1 MANRLTR
8 LYQWPQCSD
17 IKYVSQELNLLLK
30 GISGHQIV
38 SEAYIYVSP
47 QTPNKNDNLVDYNR
61 RLATSVTE
69 TLHRSLQYDVPL
81 VGGCVDSLLIQSKLP
96 SHLYQAN
103 GVGIRLVTSERD
115 IADGKQSVF
124 YRKFDSP
131 QEESVRVGRF
141 GSNNSNGESSHSG
154 WSRVLGKY
162 KQMQAPSAERQSSEF
177 TGVHSL
183 HAIGPHSQ
191 LNALCQLL
199 KRSPNV
205 LHSSGIASMQTRFL
219 TGTETVLIAN
229 DQVYTD
235 GVVGICSELNA
246 SSPQTKLPWLCNV
259 SRQFQITKRTGN
271 MIIELDNEPAV
282 SVVQQLGLNSQF
294 PVVAL
299 LPDLNQ
305 LPIQVVGGDSV
316 RGVLGLKVHDPSILN
331 NCTTLQ
337 FAQISSEM
345 ETSDELNGKDDF
357 FLSTQSELPYFN
369 GDVHGEQEFVG
380 AMSASSVM
388 SSIIIEKQT
397 TDQSES
403 QSASL
408 KHIVID
414 SPGTILNL
422 SQ

>member
-8 LYQWPQCSD
+8 SLQWPKCSD

-30 GISGHQIV
+30 GISGHQVV
-38 SEAYIYVSP
+38 SAAYIYVSP
-47 QTPNKNDNLVDYNR
+47 RSPNNDNLLDYSR
-61 RLATSVTE
+61 RLGTSVTE
-69 TLHRSLQYDVPL
+69 TLRRSLQYDVPL
-81 VGGCVDSLLIQSKLP
+81 VGGCVDNLLIQSQVP

-103 GVGIRLVTSERD
+103 GVGICLVTAERD
-115 IADGKQSVF
+115 IADGKQSAF
-124 YRKFDSP
+124 HRKFDSP
-131 QEESVRVGRF
+131 QKELVRVGRF
-141 GSNNSNGESSHSG
+141 GSHNSNNGESSHSG
-154 WSRVLGKY
+154 WSRVLEKY
-162 KQMQAPSAERQSSEF
+162 NQMKAPSEEHKSSEF
-177 TGVHSL
+177 TGVQSL

-199 KRSPNV
+199 KCSPNV
-205 LHSSGIASMQTRFL
+205 LHSSGITSMQTRFL
-219 TGTETVLIAN
+219 TGTETVLVAN

-235 GVVGICSELNA
+235 GVVGICSKLQA
-246 SSPQTKLPWLCNV
+246 LSPQIKLPWLCNV

-282 SVVQQLGLNSQF
+282 SVVQQLTLNSQF

-305 LPIQVVGGDSV
+305 LPIQVVGGDSG

-337 FAQISSEM
+337 FAQIGSEIQ
-345 ETSDELNGKDDF
+345 TSDDLNDNDGFLVSSKGEIPFITDDKRDDY
-357 FLSTQSELPYFN
+357 Q
-369 GDVHGEQEFVG
+369 FVG

-388 SSIIIEKQT
+388 SSIIIEKKP
-397 TDQSES
+397 TDQDES
-403 QSASL
+403 QSASS
-408 KHIVID
+408 KHILID